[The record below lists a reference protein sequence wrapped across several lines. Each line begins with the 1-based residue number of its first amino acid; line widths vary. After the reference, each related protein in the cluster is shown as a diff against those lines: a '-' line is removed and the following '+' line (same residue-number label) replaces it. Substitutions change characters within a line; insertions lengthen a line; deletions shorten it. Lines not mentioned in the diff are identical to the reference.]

1 MGVWLDRGLVLAY
14 IAVLI
19 WMGLRDRK
27 RMQNAG
33 DFTASGNRY
42 SAPVI
47 FATLA
52 ASYIG
57 GGYSSGNAAA
67 AFEHG
72 ISTTLTLFGFSVSMI
87 FVGAVLVKGVKRF
100 EGCSGVGGV
109 IGQCYGNAARMVAGV
124 FSFICCV
131 GVVGAQV
138 ETMGLVFRSLFGI
151 PAWVGSTLGC
161 AVVVFYSTFGGLQ
174 SVIAADITQFAL
186 LAVGMPLL
194 LVCGLHAAGGVGEV
208 LTSVPPSH
216 FDPFGGTTPAGFI
229 SMVLT
234 MMFGEMLAPPYMQ
247 RLLIG
252 KNLRA
257 TARGTV
263 ASGLFSIPFFMITC
277 LIGLTA
283 YALNVTADPN
293 AAMPSLMLRVL
304 PTGLRGIVMAA
315 MVSIMMSASDSFLNG
330 AAVGLVSDV
339 IRPLFPKL
347 PDRTELRLLQWCN
360 ALIGIGALM
369 LAFAVPNVFDLLVI
383 AYSFW
388 SPIIVVP
395 LVAAL
400 LGVRS
405 NGRAFRYAVATGF
418 LMTVT
423 WNYLLGKPFG
433 IDGAPVGML
442 ANALVFAVYTVRL
455 YRYRRQQIRV
465 WEID

>member
-1 MGVWLDRGLVLAY
+1 MWVDRGLVLAY
-14 IAVLI
+14 IAGLI

-27 RMQNAG
+27 RMQRAG

-52 ASYIG
+52 ASYVG

-67 AFEHG
+67 AYENG
-72 ISTTLTLFGFSVSMI
+72 IGTTITLFGFSVSMV

-100 EGCSGVGGV
+100 DGCNGVGGV
-109 IGQCYGNAARMVAGV
+109 IGQCYGNAARVLTGI

-151 PAWVGSTLGC
+151 PAWVGSVFGC

-174 SVIAADITQFAL
+174 SVIAADITQFTL

-194 LVCGLHAAGGVGEV
+194 LVCGLHAAGGMGEV
-208 LTSVPPSH
+208 LSAVPDTH
-216 FDPFGGTTPAGFI
+216 FDPFNGTTPAGFF

-252 KNLRA
+252 RNLRA

-263 ASGLFSIPFFMITC
+263 ASGLFSIPFFIITC

-283 YALNVTADPN
+283 YALEVTADP
-293 AAMPSLMLRVL
+293 ATAMPSLMLAVL
-304 PTGLRGIVMAA
+304 PIGLRGIVMAA

-330 AAVGLVSDV
+330 AAVGLVCDV
-339 IRPLFPKL
+339 IRPLHPKL
-347 PDRTELRLLQWCN
+347 SDHTELRLLQWCN
-360 ALIGIGALM
+360 ALIGIGALV
-369 LAFAVPNVFDLLVI
+369 LAFAVPNVFDILVI

-405 NGRAFRYAVATGF
+405 NGTAFRSAVAAGF
-418 LMTVT
+418 VMTIA

-433 IDGAPVGML
+433 IDGAPVGMC
-442 ANALVFAVYTVRL
+442 ANALVFAACTVRL
-455 YRYRRQQIRV
+455 SRYRRQKIRV
-465 WEID
+465 WKIN